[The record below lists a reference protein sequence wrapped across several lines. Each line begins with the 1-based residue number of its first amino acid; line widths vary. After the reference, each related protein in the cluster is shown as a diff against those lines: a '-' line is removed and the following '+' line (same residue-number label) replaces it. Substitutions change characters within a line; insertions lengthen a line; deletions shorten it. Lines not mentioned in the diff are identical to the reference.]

1 VNTANASSVASRRTS
16 ATVTKKKPGG
26 GSTSAR
32 RGSDRVARCGE
43 RAFQIGLDLECGLVL
58 DTVQYEQ
65 YCMKMVQRVR
75 VTVRGFKESGPMED
89 LT

>member
-1 VNTANASSVASRRTS
+1 MPRPLRPAEPPPLLLRRSRGEVQPR
-16 ATVTKKKPGG
+16 
-26 GSTSAR
+26 AR

-43 RAFQIGLDLECGLVL
+43 RAFQIELDLECGLVL

-89 LT
+89 LTKTK